1 MIRTLDARALG
12 LDAVVTA
19 LARPPSGIPVGV
31 AAAVDEILAAG
42 AARARAIAR
51 ETLREARERM
61 GFLPR
66 PVRVT
71 SDR

>member
-1 MIRTLDARALG
+1 MAA
-12 LDAVVTA
+12 A
-19 LARPPSGIPVGV
+19 LAPIRERAARL
-31 AAAVDEILAAG
+31 AAAPERVDEILAAG